1 MADKIDWWIEH
12 PIELSNNRR
21 AIAEHTQNFTI
32 GRSMGLYIALFER
45 GLADWKQAR
54 EIQPNGY
61 DEFMEGL
68 CDKDKVL

>member
-1 MADKIDWWIEH
+1 
-12 PIELSNNRR
+12 
-21 AIAEHTQNFTI
+21 
-32 GRSMGLYIALFER
+32 MGLYIAMFER